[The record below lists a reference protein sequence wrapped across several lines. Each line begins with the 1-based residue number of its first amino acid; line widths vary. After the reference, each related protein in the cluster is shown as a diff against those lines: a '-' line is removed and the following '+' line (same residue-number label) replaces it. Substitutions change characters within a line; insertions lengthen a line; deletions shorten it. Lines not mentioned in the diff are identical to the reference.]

1 MTLLLVYVG
10 AALGFSFLCSLLEA
24 SFLSARLV
32 TLTERKDAG
41 HRGAARLLELKS
53 EQVDDSLSAILILN
67 TVANTAGATLAGA
80 QAKTVFGDLLVQVFP
95 AVGAFEG
102 FFTTAVGVFTA
113 GFIIA
118 ILIGSEIVPKTLG
131 AVYAERLV
139 TFTGF
144 TVLSLTVVL
153 RPALYATRL
162 VTRFLTRTEKTP
174 ISRRE
179 LSVMVSMAELQG
191 TLRPDDSRLVSNVLK
206 YHEIRVEDVMTP
218 RTVISM
224 LPASATLQ
232 TFLGSRDLGVYSRL
246 PVFDESP
253 DDILGYVLQRDLL
266 AAAARDE
273 PPETSVKR
281 FLRKAHYIPQ
291 GQDVGRALRFLTESR
306 EHFALVTDEYGGI
319 SGLVSLEDLME
330 TILGI
335 EILDESDRVADLRAE
350 AIKLRDKRLAE
361 LNRAPETS

>member
-32 TLTERKDAG
+32 TLTERKEAG
-41 HRGAARLLELKS
+41 HRGAARLLKLKS
-53 EQVDDSLSAILILN
+53 ERVDDSLSAILILN
-67 TVANTAGATLAGA
+67 TVANTAGAFLAGA
-80 QAKTVFGDLLVQVFP
+80 QAEAVFGDTSIGIF
-95 AVGAFEG
+95 
-102 FFTTAVGVFTA
+102 TAVGVFTGA
-113 GFIIA
+113 FIIA
-118 ILIGSEIVPKTLG
+118 ILVGSEIVPKTLG

-139 TFTGF
+139 TFTGLVVF
-144 TVLSLTVVL
+144 SLTFIL
-153 RPALYATRL
+153 RPILYVTRL
-162 VTRFLTRTEKTP
+162 VTRFLTRTERPP

-206 YHEIRVEDVMTP
+206 YDEIRVEDVMTP

-224 LPASATLQ
+224 LPASATLK
-232 TFLGSRDLGVYSRL
+232 TFLENRDLGVFSRL
-246 PVFDESP
+246 PVFGESP
-253 DDILGYVLQRDLL
+253 DDIQGYVLQRDLL

-273 PPETSVKR
+273 PPETSVGR

-361 LNRAPETS
+361 LERRPETP